1 MKKLDKIV
9 LAPDSFKESMTAKTV
24 CESLEKGITKI
35 LPHVSCIHVPMADG
49 GEGTMQSLVDAT
61 GGKIYEAKVKGP
73 LGNPVTAQYGI
84 SGSGDMGVI
93 EMASAS
99 GLHLVPME
107 NRNPCLTTTY
117 GTGELIKACLNHGVK
132 KLLIGI
138 GGSATNDGGAGMLQ
152 ALGGKLLDANGKD
165 LSFGGLALKDLHKID
180 LSDVDIRLRDV
191 DIDVACDVDNP
202 LIGEKGA
209 SKVFGPQK
217 GANEE
222 QVELLEAALSHY
234 GDIIE
239 NQLEI
244 DVKNFSGAGAAG
256 GLGAGLMVFLNGKL
270 KKGID
275 LVIDYVKLEENI
287 AEADLVITGEGS
299 LDSQT
304 FHGKT
309 PLGVSKLA
317 KKYNVPV
324 IGIAGRLGDGIE
336 GLYDEGF
343 TAIFSIVDGVIS
355 LDEALDKGPEKAEKL
370 IENIMRLWKNL

>member
-61 GGKIYEAKVKGP
+61 GGKIYEVRVKGP

-239 NQLEI
+239 DQLEI

-370 IENIMRLWKNL
+370 IENVMRLWKNL

>member
-61 GGKIYEAKVKGP
+61 GGKIYEARVKGP

>member
-61 GGKIYEAKVKGP
+61 GGKIYEARVKGP

-239 NQLEI
+239 DQLEI

>member
-24 CESLEKGITKI
+24 CESLEKGIKKI

-61 GGKIYEAKVKGP
+61 SGEIYEMEVIGP
-73 LGNPVTAQYGI
+73 LGEVVTAKYGI
-84 SGSGDMGVI
+84 SGTKEIGFI

-107 NRNPCLTTTY
+107 NRNPCLTTSY

-138 GGSATNDGGAGMLQ
+138 GGSATNDGGAGMIQ

-370 IENIMRLWKNL
+370 IENVMRLWKNL

>member
-239 NQLEI
+239 DQLEI

>member
-1 MKKLDKIV
+1 
-9 LAPDSFKESMTAKTV
+9 
-24 CESLEKGITKI
+24 
-35 LPHVSCIHVPMADG
+35 
-49 GEGTMQSLVDAT
+49 
-61 GGKIYEAKVKGP
+61 
-73 LGNPVTAQYGI
+73 
-84 SGSGDMGVI
+84 
-93 EMASAS
+93 
-99 GLHLVPME
+99 ME

>member
-35 LPHVSCIHVPMADG
+35 FPHVSCIHVPMADG

-239 NQLEI
+239 DQLEI

>member
-61 GGKIYEAKVKGP
+61 GGKIYEARVKGP

-191 DIDVACDVDNP
+191 NIDVACDVDNP

-239 NQLEI
+239 DQLEI

-370 IENIMRLWKNL
+370 IENVMRLWKNL